1 MQSNKILLWLVLI
14 VVSQIMFCVTAGE
27 KEGLMINFQQ
37 EGKTLEEVLSI
48 VKAENKTGFIYFTLE
63 NCGPCKSL
71 QKEVFKNEK
80 AAEYINLSFVP
91 FWIDT
96 NKDTGPELTKHFNVL
111 GFPTVV
117 LIDTEGKILD
127 KVVGYFSGSSEKYI
141 NDLKKIIEA
150 GNSLIA
156 MKLKY
161 SNNPNDTGIALKYAD
176 KLYSANEIKK
186 ASAIYEDLIDKI
198 KDRSEKSKIYI
209 NLANCY
215 DKFDRDK
222 SIEALERGLKED
234 VFGDKK
240 EIIYIEL
247 GNLYFDIE
255 RSRKFYNLK
264 ESENGYTSAAKYF
277 DLLPERPEDFK
288 TFNKSEDDKRYI
300 LFLIN
305 RFDSKFFTAYFKAG
319 YIDKGKNSFER
330 LFNKAYNAENFMKL
344 DEYLY
349 FCADFNVY
357 LNGAIPYAEKA
368 VELSKWKHEGILRS
382 YAHLLGK
389 TRNLDKAITIQN
401 KLIEISNNKTRDLCY
416 LATLYLQVGKE
427 EKAEQIIKNLY
438 SEAKNDAK
446 KLYNLAALF
455 YENKI
460 NLNKALEC
468 IQKSVEF
475 SEKENPSYLELYA
488 ILLYENGNIEKAI
501 ENQKKFYEI
510 AIKENYNNSYKN

>member
-1 MQSNKILLWLVLI
+1 MYIESN
-14 VVSQIMFCVTAGE
+14 
-27 KEGLMINFQQ
+27 
-37 EGKTLEEVLSI
+37 
-48 VKAENKTGFIYFTLE
+48 
-63 NCGPCKSL
+63 
-71 QKEVFKNEK
+71 
-80 AAEYINLSFVP
+80 FVP
-91 FWIDT
+91 F
-96 NKDTGPELTKHFNVL
+96 KC
-111 GFPTVV
+111 
-117 LIDTEGKILD
+117 
-127 KVVGYFSGSSEKYI
+127 SSELGKNFLIFAFPNTMII
-141 NDLKKIIEA
+141 NDNGEVIDKFAGYYPANQYLGKLSFSVMDVERKLAKVELKT
-150 GNSLIA
+150 
-156 MKLKY
+156 LKDLKDAY
-161 SNNPNDTGIALKYAD
+161 KANPNDTEIGLKYAD
-176 KLYSANEIKK
+176 KLHFASSLDELKK
-186 ASAIYEDLIDKI
+186 ASTIYEDLIDKI

-209 NLANCY
+209 NLADCY
-215 DKFDRDK
+215 DRFDRDK

-234 VFGDKK
+234 VFGDRK
-240 EIIYIEL
+240 EIIYLEL

-255 RSRKFYNLK
+255 RSRKSYNLK
-264 ESENGYTSAAKYF
+264 ERENGYTSASKYF

-288 TFNKSEDDKRYI
+288 TFNKSEDDKRDI

-319 YIDKGKNSFER
+319 YIDKGKKSFER
-330 LFNKAYNAENFMKL
+330 LFNNAYNAENFMKL

-349 FCADFNVY
+349 YCADFNVY

-389 TRNLDKAITIQN
+389 TRNPDKAITIQN
-401 KLIEISNNKTRDLCY
+401 KLIEISNNKTRELCY
-416 LATLYLQVGKE
+416 LAKLYLQVGKE

-446 KLYNLAALF
+446 KLYSLAALF

-468 IQKSVEF
+468 IQKSVEL
-475 SEKENPSYLELYA
+475 SEKENPSYLKLYA

-510 AIKENYNNSYKN
+510 SIKENYNNSYKKNIKEKLEKFKAALK